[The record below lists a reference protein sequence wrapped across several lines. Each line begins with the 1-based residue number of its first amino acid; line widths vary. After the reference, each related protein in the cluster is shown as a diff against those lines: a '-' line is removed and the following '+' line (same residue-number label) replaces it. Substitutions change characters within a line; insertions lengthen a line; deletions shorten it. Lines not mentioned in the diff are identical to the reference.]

1 MSSQS
6 DAFEVCRQWVELVTG
21 LTAIYVRQ
29 PAADAPRPDL
39 PYCTVEWPTDT
50 NLNGATHKRVGDA
63 IDPDPGDYDHEFIQT
78 ERHDGTL
85 RVEAFGDGAFGILND
100 LRPSLSH
107 VDVKKLLTDNGL
119 ALRMLTPSVIDTS
132 ERRDT
137 TWEESAVVD
146 FAVRYTHTDTS
157 ATAIIE
163 HVTADVTVTDP
174 GGGAP
179 LDTTIDVSLT

>member
-29 PAADAPRPDL
+29 PVADAARPPL
-39 PYCTVEWPTDT
+39 PYCTVDWPTDN

-63 IDPDPGDYDHEFIQT
+63 IDPDPGDYDHEYIQT

-85 RVEAFGDGAFGILND
+85 RVEAFGPDAIGTLNK

-107 VDVKKLLTDNGL
+107 VAVKELLTDNGL
-119 ALRMLTPSVIDTS
+119 AVRMLTPAALDTT
-132 ERRDT
+132 ELRDT

-157 ATAIIE
+157 AVAIIE
-163 HVTADVTVTDP
+163 NVTADVTVTDQ

-179 LDTTIDVSLT
+179 LETTIDVSLA